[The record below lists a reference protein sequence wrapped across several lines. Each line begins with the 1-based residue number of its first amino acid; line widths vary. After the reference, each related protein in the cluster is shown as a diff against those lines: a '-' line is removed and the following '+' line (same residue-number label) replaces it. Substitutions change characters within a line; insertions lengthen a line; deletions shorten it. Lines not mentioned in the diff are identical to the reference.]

1 MNITHS
7 TSQTMTRT
15 QPRGQARRVAKW
27 RRALKRV
34 LPHRRATKYA
44 LIAGNVVLLVGIV
57 AFVWHETSASQVTTS
72 LSRTAAATTQASGD
86 PLDQLSSADIAV
98 NLANMTALPES
109 TAVKN
114 QADSVNA
121 QLAVASAENTVISK
135 PQTVATALK
144 SRTDIQTYVVQAGD
158 DVASIAAKFN
168 VTSDSIK
175 WSNGLTSNSVNP
187 GVKLVIPPVNG
198 IVYTVKAG
206 DTPDSLA
213 QKYQANKDQI
223 IAYNDAEIS
232 GLQAGE
238 QIIIPNGQQA
248 TVSRSSYGSFYGGT
262 ATYGSNGYD
271 YGFCTYW
278 VALRRQQVGKPLP
291 NNLGNA
297 STWPYLARAY
307 GLSVGSTPAVYAAV
321 VTSTVGE
328 GHVAFVESVGAD
340 GSITVSEMNH
350 IGWGRT
356 DTRTFSAAEAANFSY
371 IY

>member
-1 MNITHS
+1 MVSQVHTPPKSRWFGRTKRAFVRAISHKRSIKYILIVGNI
-7 TSQTMTRT
+7 
-15 QPRGQARRVAKW
+15 
-27 RRALKRV
+27 
-34 LPHRRATKYA
+34 
-44 LIAGNVVLLVGIV
+44 VLLLGIV
-57 AFVWHETSASQVTTS
+57 TFVWRSTAANQVTAS
-72 LSRTAAATTQASGD
+72 GSRAASATTTENDD

-98 NLANMTALPES
+98 NLANMTALPEA

-114 QADSVNA
+114 QADSVYA
-121 QLAVASAENTVISK
+121 QQAVASADNTVITK
-135 PQTVATALK
+135 PQAVATALK
-144 SRTDIQTYVVQAGD
+144 SRTDIQAYVVQAGD

-168 VTSDSIK
+168 VTSDSIR
-175 WSNGLTSNSVNP
+175 WSNGLTSNNVNP
-187 GVKLVIPPVNG
+187 GVKLVIPPING
-198 IVYTVKAG
+198 IVYTVKDG

-223 IAYNDAEIS
+223 IAYNDAEIT
-232 GLQAGE
+232 GLKVGE
-238 QIIIPNGQQA
+238 QIIIPNAQQPT
-248 TVSRSSYGSFYGGT
+248 TVSTRSGYGFYGSS
-262 ATYGSNGYD
+262 ATYGANGYD

-291 NNLGNA
+291 SNLGNA

-328 GHVAFVESVGAD
+328 GHVAFVESVNAD

-350 IGWGRT
+350 AGWAVVDR
-356 DTRTFSAAEAANFSY
+356 RTFSAAEAANFSY